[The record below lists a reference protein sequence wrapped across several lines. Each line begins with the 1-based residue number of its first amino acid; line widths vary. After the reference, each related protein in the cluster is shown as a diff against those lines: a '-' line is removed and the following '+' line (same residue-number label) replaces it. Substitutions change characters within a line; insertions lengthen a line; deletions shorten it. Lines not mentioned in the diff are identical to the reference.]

1 MLRIREVEKQLEQI
15 VSTDKQRWT
24 HFYLLLKEVD
34 ENKLWEQE
42 KGINSFTAWVKN
54 FCVKNKVH
62 ESVIWARKK
71 AGSAYETYRNIQ
83 MAKGIEVAPIADINI
98 APESLVLVDKIAKNN
113 HDISA
118 ELMEKALNGEMSR
131 DDLREAYKAVRA
143 NRNKDRDRLMEK
155 DKEIGVCVD
164 IDRDVESNSD
174 IKNIKEFKEL
184 KEIDKVGIDENVKED
199 IVAAEIVS
207 ALNSYTWLEVNKEVK
222 RVRFVSSQ
230 EQDKYRT
237 FTEFPVYTSA
247 SKKSRRIDVLVVENL
262 TTELNQKVHLHAIEI
277 KVSKFDLIND
287 KKYTE
292 YTEFADF
299 TWLAIPEN
307 LIEFALE
314 TKFSECG
321 IIVIKKGKAK
331 IHTKAI
337 KMQPLLREDT
347 LMRLTVRLM

>member
-34 ENKLWEQE
+34 ENKLWKEE

-71 AGSAYETYRNIQ
+71 AGATYENYSKIQ
-83 MAKGIEVAPIADINI
+83 RAKGIEVAQIEEINI
-98 APESLVLVDKIAKNN
+98 APESLVLIDKIAKNN
-113 HDISA
+113 HEVSA
-118 ELMEKALNGEMSR
+118 DLMEKALAGEMSR
-131 DDLREAYKAVRA
+131 DDLREAYKAVRS
-143 NRNKDRDRLMEK
+143 NRNKTENKGVKKVSKDDNKDNIDSTDNTDNKSEVNEK
-155 DKEIGVCVD
+155 
-164 IDRDVESNSD
+164 
-174 IKNIKEFKEL
+174 IKE
-184 KEIDKVGIDENVKED
+184 DVA
-199 IVAAEIVS
+199 AAEIVS
-207 ALNSYTWLEVNKEVK
+207 ALNDYSWLEVNKEIK
-222 RVRFVSSQ
+222 RVRFVSTQ

-247 SKKSRRIDVLVVENL
+247 SKKSRRIDVLAVENL

-277 KVSKFDLIND
+277 KVSKADLIND

-299 TWLAIPEN
+299 TWLAIPES
-307 LIEFALE
+307 LLEFALE
-314 TKFSECG
+314 TKFRECG
-321 IIVIKKGKAK
+321 IIVINGGKAK
-331 IHTKAI
+331 IYTKAI
-337 KMQPLLREDT
+337 KMQPLNREDT
-347 LMRLTVRLM
+347 LMRLAVRLI